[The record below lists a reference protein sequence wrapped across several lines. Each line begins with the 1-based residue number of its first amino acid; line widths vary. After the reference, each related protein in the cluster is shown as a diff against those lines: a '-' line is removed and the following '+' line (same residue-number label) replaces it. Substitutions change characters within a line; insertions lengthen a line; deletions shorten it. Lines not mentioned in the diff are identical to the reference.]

1 MNIRRFALLLVFGP
15 ILAQAPQGTIEGRV
29 RGPLGEPVP
38 NVEVVATHDPRNAAV
53 LAKTRTDGEGMFVIG
68 RLPTD
73 RGCLVLTS
81 LPGHTTAGEY
91 ASLSATTPHAGLELR
106 LWEANTLRGRV
117 VDPQGAPVVDA
128 VVLGTK
134 DYTWFA
140 GAFRPPETR
149 TDAKGAFELP
159 GVPLGD
165 CVVRVWK
172 PGFLLWEHDLVA
184 TEDKTLEVQLAP
196 GEGTQLAVY
205 ARGLP
210 DESFAQTTVHVHA
223 TRRGSGF
230 SLPSTI
236 EKNTLDARGRFS
248 MQGLPNAEWNVE
260 LAAPGYTFD
269 PRSVRTKEGQFV
281 SVLPFVASADGE
293 ITLRGTLRSTDG
305 KPLANQRLIS
315 RTQRSQSINGGR
327 PGSATTDAEGRFVL
341 QAPLVKDEP
350 YSLFLIDS
358 TWALQ
363 QPTQGM
369 GGFDLRYGVRWQ
381 EKADPTRE
389 LALVAAPAAFVTAR
403 LVDPDGK
410 PMPFVWTELQ
420 GYRENVH
427 PPWGAVAYATSRR
440 DGTLEFPGVHGSDI
454 DLRVH
459 ASGAGG
465 TGDSEPFRLG
475 AGKRHE
481 VQVVVQ
487 RPGVVRGM
495 VLDEAGKPIV
505 GARISLSNWNTAT
518 GQQTDGGW
526 SNVPSDR
533 NGRFVFTGVAPGGH
547 RVGSGRHTIHGKG
560 AGEIFEVA
568 AGATVDVEL
577 RLSR

>member
-1 MNIRRFALLLVFGP
+1 MNIDRIAFLFACVP
-15 ILAQAPQGTIEGRV
+15 VLAQAPKGTVEGRV
-29 RGPLGEPVP
+29 LGPLGEPLP
-38 NVEVVATHDPRNAAV
+38 NVEVVATHDPRDSTV

-73 RGCLVLTS
+73 RGCIVLAS
-81 LPGHTTAGEY
+81 LPGLTTAGDY
-91 ASLSATTPHAGLELR
+91 ASLSPTTPHAGLELR

-134 DYTWFA
+134 DYTSFA

-149 TDAKGAFELP
+149 TDAKGLFELP

-172 PGFLLWEHDLVA
+172 PGFLLREHELVA

-210 DESFAQTTVHVHA
+210 DEVLAQTTVRIYA

-230 SLPSTI
+230 SLPSAI
-236 EKNTLDARGRFS
+236 EKNSLDANGRFS

-281 SVLPFVASADGE
+281 HVLPFVASADGE
-293 ITLRGTLRSTDG
+293 VTLRGTLRSTDG
-305 KPLANQRLIS
+305 KPLAGQTLIS
-315 RTQRSQSINGGR
+315 RTERSPSINGGR
-327 PGSATTDAEGRFVL
+327 PGQTTTDAEGRFVL
-341 QAPLVKDEP
+341 QAPLVANEP
-350 YSLFLIDS
+350 YSLFLVDS

-363 QPTQGM
+363 QPTQGKR
-369 GGFDLRYGVRWQ
+369 GFDLRYGVRWQ
-381 EKADPTRE
+381 EKAEPARE

-410 PMPFVWTELQ
+410 PMPFVDTELQ

-427 PPWGAVAYATSRR
+427 PPWGAAAYATSRR

-465 TGDSEPFRLG
+465 TGESEPFRLA
-475 AGKRHE
+475 AGTRHE

-487 RPGVVRGM
+487 RPGMVRGTVM
-495 VLDEAGKPIV
+495 DQAGKPIV
-505 GARISLSNWNTAT
+505 GARITLSNWNTTT

-547 RVGSGRHTIHGKG
+547 RVGANRHEIHGKG
-560 AGEIFEVA
+560 AGEIFDVA
-568 AGATVDVEL
+568 AGATVAVEL